1 MFSILAALLVSFV
14 SHADAPSVHGMAVVG
29 DQFLSHLP
37 MFHSPH
43 DYQILFE
50 ADLGTEGKAA
60 LLESKKLHPE
70 LLYTLVPETFEL
82 PAMVANPKPFKAV
95 LYRGHFE
102 RGGTPITREI
112 VVKLKKTLYF
122 QKLRA
127 EALKPSKGTYLHFG
141 NAARQY
147 LAHFISGRPNFDQL
161 LEIESHWLPP
171 ATTRVITIGAQ
182 GVPLKPGIH
191 EAVAEGEKAP
201 HELRV
206 KSSLYLE
213 FGDLAH

>member
-1 MFSILAALLVSFV
+1 MFSLFTALIVSLVC
-14 SHADAPSVHGMAVVG
+14 HADAPSVHGMAVVG
-29 DQFLSHLP
+29 DQYLSHLP

-50 ADLGTEGKAA
+50 ADLGAEGKAA
-60 LLESKKLHPE
+60 MAESKKLHPE

-112 VVKLKKTLYF
+112 VVKFKKTLYF
-122 QKLRA
+122 QKLKA
-127 EALKPSKGTYLHFG
+127 EAAKPSKGIFLHFG
-141 NAARQY
+141 NAAGQY

-171 ATTRVITIGAQ
+171 ATTKVITIGNQDA
-182 GVPLKPGIH
+182 PLKLGIH
-191 EAVAEGEKAP
+191 DALAEGEKAP
-201 HELRV
+201 LKLKV